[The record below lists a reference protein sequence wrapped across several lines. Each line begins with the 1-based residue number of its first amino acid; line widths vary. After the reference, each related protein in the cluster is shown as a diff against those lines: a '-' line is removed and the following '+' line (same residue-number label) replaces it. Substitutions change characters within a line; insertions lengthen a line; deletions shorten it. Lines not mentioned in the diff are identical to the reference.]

1 MNNEFRFHPSAGAPP
16 RPRPCASR
24 RGPATSHDNGSAK
37 MQVLCTPPHKLGN
50 LWPEAGSKKQLHIV
64 LECLPNEKIITRGNC
79 SVGGP
84 GPAPD
89 KEGLAGVR
97 RTRSVPVLPAPGA
110 RLSLFRLLN
119 SQPSTPCLVG
129 GWELKNIP

>member
-1 MNNEFRFHPSAGAPP
+1 
-16 RPRPCASR
+16 
-24 RGPATSHDNGSAK
+24 
-37 MQVLCTPPHKLGN
+37 MQVLSPPPHKLGN
-50 LWPEAGSKKQLHIV
+50 LWPQAGSKKQLHIV

-97 RTRSVPVLPAPGA
+97 RTRSVPVLPDPGAPGA
-110 RLSLFRLLN
+110 RLSLFTLLN

-129 GWELKNIP
+129 GWEFKKIP